1 MWDAGAGIKSGLEAT
16 PKGLLSKRED
26 ESSRDTLSS
35 VLVFT
40 LPSRTGR
47 VEKGGIRSGLQ
58 GMSQTRIK
66 IQMTL
71 VQ

>member
-1 MWDAGAGIKSGLEAT
+1 MWDAGAGIKSGLEAA

-40 LPSRTGR
+40 LPSRTGG
-47 VEKGGIRSGLQ
+47 VEKERSVLDFKVCPKPGL
-58 GMSQTRIK
+58 K
-66 IQMTL
+66 FK
-71 VQ
+71 